1 MIQIVFIAASL
12 AMDCLAVSIAGG
24 VGCRDIKT
32 RLKYA
37 LKIAAFFSLFQMI
50 MPLIGYAA
58 GYGFKN
64 LISSFDHWVAFAL
77 LAAIGIKMIYEGIKG
92 EEKENKEKNIIN
104 NKTLLILSVAT
115 SIDALAVGISFGI
128 MDISLLVS
136 IIAIGAFAFLLSFA
150 GFYLG
155 NKAGRF
161 LRGKIEIVGGAILI
175 LIGIKILMEHLFDF
189 NFYFF

>member
-1 MIQIVFIAASL
+1 MIQIIFIAISL
-12 AMDCLAVSIAGG
+12 AMDCLAVAIAGG
-24 VGCRDIKT
+24 VGCRDNRL

-37 LKIAAFFSLFQMI
+37 FKIAAFFSLFQMI

-64 LISSFDHWVAFAL
+64 LISRFDHWIAFGL
-77 LAAIGIKMIYEGIKG
+77 LAAIGIKMIYEGAKG
-92 EEKENKEKNIIN
+92 AEEDKGKNIIN
-104 NKTLLILSVAT
+104 NKTLLILSLAT

-128 MDISLLVS
+128 MDISLLLS
-136 IIAIGAFAFLLSFA
+136 ILMIGAFAFILSFI

-161 LRGKIEIVGGAILI
+161 FKGKIEIVGGVILI
-175 LIGIKILMEHLFDF
+175 LIGIKILIEHLFNFD
-189 NFYFF
+189 FYFF

>member
-1 MIQIVFIAASL
+1 MIQIVFIAVSL

-37 LKIAAFFSLFQMI
+37 FKIAVFFSLFQMI

-64 LISSFDHWVAFAL
+64 LISSFDHWIAFAL
-77 LAAIGIKMIYEGIKG
+77 LASIGIKMIYEGVKG

-128 MDISLLVS
+128 MDVSLLVS
-136 IIAIGAFAFLLSFA
+136 IITIGAFAFVFSFA

-161 LRGKIEIVGGAILI
+161 FKGKIEIVGGAILI
-175 LIGIKILMEHLFDF
+175 LIGIKILIEHLFDF

>member
-1 MIQIVFIAASL
+1 MIQIIFIAISL
-12 AMDCLAVSIAGG
+12 AMDCLAVAIAGG
-24 VGCRDIKT
+24 VGCRDNRL

-37 LKIAAFFSLFQMI
+37 FKIADFFSLFQMI

-64 LISSFDHWVAFAL
+64 LISRFDHWIAFGL
-77 LAAIGIKMIYEGIKG
+77 LAAIGIKMIYEGAKG
-92 EEKENKEKNIIN
+92 AEEDKGKNIIN
-104 NKTLLILSVAT
+104 NKTLLILSLAT

-128 MDISLLVS
+128 MDISLLLS
-136 IIAIGAFAFLLSFA
+136 ILMIGAFAFILSFI

-161 LRGKIEIVGGAILI
+161 FKGKIEIVGGVILI
-175 LIGIKILMEHLFDF
+175 LIGIKILIEHLFNFD
-189 NFYFF
+189 FYFF